1 VKQLKQPIYESSDH
15 DLFSI
20 FKFNYHVGVQVA
32 LNREHDWYISFT
44 LCRGGTT
51 LSISRVSPLAWVD
64 QAHKHFLG
72 EWLGIHYEAFTKY
85 P

>member
-1 VKQLKQPIYESSDH
+1 MKCHQ
-15 DLFSI
+15 
-20 FKFNYHVGVQVA
+20 GVDVV
-32 LNREHDWYISFT
+32 LPKESFT

-51 LSISRVSPLAWVD
+51 LPTSRVSHLAWVD
-64 QAHKHFLG
+64 RTHKHCLG